1 MLLLDTDHLTLLQH
15 ASGDRFERLRSRLH
29 AVAGVET
36 VCASIISIEEQM
48 RGWMS
53 VIAKE
58 KSVERQ
64 ISAFCELGNLFTFY
78 ARFQCLPFEED
89 AAHRSS
95 SLHTAKIR
103 LGTMDLKIAAKAL
116 VHRAKVLSANSRDFV
131 QVPGLVVENLL
142 DP

>member
-15 ASGDRFERLRSRLH
+15 ASGERFERLRRRLQ
-29 AVAGVET
+29 AVTSLET
-36 VCASIISIEEQM
+36 VCASIISVEEQM

-58 KSVERQ
+58 KTVERQ
-64 ISAFCELGNLFTFY
+64 ISSYRELGNLFTFY

-89 AAHRSS
+89 AAHRFS
-95 SLHTAKIR
+95 SLRTAKIR
-103 LGTMDLKIAAKAL
+103 LGTMDLKIAAIAL

-131 QVPGLVVENLL
+131 QVPGLVVENWL